1 MPQDTAWFPT
11 GGWEVKTASRRRQC
25 LAGSD
30 HGIEEGDLFLLV
42 TDSATGS
49 AWSYCHRCAIAL
61 LDRVAGDV
69 RELHSQLDAQPPGQA
84 SAGT

>member
-1 MPQDTAWFPT
+1 MSAARPFERPECLFLRAHR
-11 GGWEVKTASRRRQC
+11 ENSC

-30 HGIEEGDLFLLV
+30 HGIEKGDLFLVV
-42 TDSATGS
+42 TDPATGS

-69 RELHSQLDAQPPGQA
+69 RKLHGQLNAQPPGQA
-84 SAGT
+84 SAGA